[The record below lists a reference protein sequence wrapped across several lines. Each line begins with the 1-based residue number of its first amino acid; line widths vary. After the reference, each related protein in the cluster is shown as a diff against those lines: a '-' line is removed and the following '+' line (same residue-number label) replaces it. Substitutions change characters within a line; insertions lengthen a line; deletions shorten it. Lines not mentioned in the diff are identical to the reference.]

1 MTYATSGPGCYIDG
15 AWVDGTGPE
24 MTSTNPSTEEA
35 LYAATSAGTEQV
47 EAALAAAHREFHG
60 GAWRALTGAER
71 AQLLRK
77 LADLME
83 RDADELMGLIARE
96 VGTAI
101 STAQQQVLSPIA
113 FTRWF
118 ADAAERGPAD
128 GLEQQLPLHYVPVT
142 TSSMLLREPIG
153 VVAAIAA
160 YNYPIM
166 LIVWKV
172 CAALAAGCTS
182 VLVPSPKGI
191 ACTVAIVRLMDEA
204 GFPPGAV
211 NLVFGGPE
219 VTEQVVGSRAIDMA
233 TFTGSAAVGTIIQQ
247 LAAPNLTKVVLELGG
262 KSPNLILPGTDIDS
276 TIAGSALRFCANAGQ
291 ACGATTRTLVPRTDF
306 DEFVKK
312 SAEYMDGLVVGDAS
326 DPKTFVGPLISEEH
340 LQRVEGYVQRA
351 VDAGATIAVG
361 GKRAEGLSHGH
372 FYAPT
377 LVTGVDNSSEIAQ
390 EELFAPV
397 AVVLPYDEVDEAVEL
412 ANDSRYA
419 LNANIWGTTVDAID
433 VARRLRSGTVT
444 INGGGGRRLDAPW
457 GGPGHSG
464 IGRECGEEGY
474 REFFEVKHVQWP
486 IR

>member
-1 MTYATSGPGCYIDG
+1 MSVDTQAGNYIDG
-15 AWVDGTGPE
+15 AWVVGGGAE
-24 MTSTNPSTEEA
+24 MTSYNPSTEEPLFRA
-35 LYAATSAGTEQV
+35 TAADAGQV
-47 EAALAAAHREFHG
+47 GAALDAAYREFHG
-60 GAWRALTGAER
+60 GAWRALPGTER
-71 AQLLRK
+71 ARLLRA

-83 RDADELMGLIARE
+83 RDADELMALIARE

-113 FTRWF
+113 FIRWF

-128 GLEQQLPLHYVPVT
+128 GLEQQLPLHYEPVT

-153 VVAAIAA
+153 VVAAITA

-182 VLVPSPKGI
+182 VLVPSPRAI
-191 ACTVAIVRLMDEA
+191 ACTVAVVRLMDEV

-219 VTEQVVGSRAIDMA
+219 VTEQVVGSPRIDMA
-233 TFTGSAAVGTIIQQ
+233 TFTGSAAVGTIIQR

-291 ACGATTRTLVPRTDF
+291 ACGATTRTLVPRPDF
-306 DEFVKK
+306 DDFVTE
-312 SAEYMDGLVVGDAS
+312 SAAYMAGLVVGDAS
-326 DPKTFVGPLISEEH
+326 DPKSFVGPLISDEH
-340 LQRVEGYVQRA
+340 LRRVEGYVQRA
-351 VDAGATIAVG
+351 VDAGATIVTG
-361 GKRAEGLSHGH
+361 GRRPEGLPRGH

-377 LVTGVDNSSEIAQ
+377 LITGVNNSSEIAQ

-397 AVVLPYDEVDEAVEL
+397 AVVLPYDDVDEAVAM
-412 ANDSRYA
+412 ANDARYA
-419 LNANIWGTTVDAID
+419 LNANIWGITTDAIA